1 MRVLPCHR
9 VVASSGAIT
18 AYSGGLAAKD
28 RTFKTVR
35 SNQGT
40 LNDAPKRLW
49 WDADAHDRENQ
60 RITLWNDGGGA
71 ERRYP
76 VLR

>member
-1 MRVLPCHR
+1 VSL
-9 VVASSGAIT
+9 T
-18 AYSGGLAAKD
+18 AAKD
-28 RTFKTVR
+28 RTFRTVR

-49 WDADAHDRENQ
+49 WDADAHDRENP
-60 RITLWNDGGGA
+60 RIPLRNDEGGA
-71 ERRYP
+71 ERRCP

>member
-1 MRVLPCHR
+1 MRHF
-9 VVASSGAIT
+9 
-18 AYSGGLAAKD
+18 AAKD

-49 WDADAHDRENQ
+49 WDADAHDRENP
-60 RITLWNDGGGA
+60 RIPLRNDEGGA
-71 ERRYP
+71 ERRCP

>member
-1 MRVLPCHR
+1 MHQ
-9 VVASSGAIT
+9 SSLQEPARSNK
-18 AYSGGLAAKD
+18 ARHSAAKD

-49 WDADAHDRENQ
+49 WDADAHDRENP
-60 RITLWNDGGGA
+60 RIPLRNDEGGA
-71 ERRYP
+71 ERRCP

>member
-1 MRVLPCHR
+1 M
-9 VVASSGAIT
+9 
-18 AYSGGLAAKD
+18 
-28 RTFKTVR
+28 TVR

-49 WDADAHDRENQ
+49 WDADAHVPLCRSGLPL
-60 RITLWNDGGGA
+60 RNDEGGA
-71 ERRYP
+71 ERRCP